1 MSPAY
6 ATDLL
11 SRKALGRALPL
22 VGTMNWVSG
31 VIGFAGSGYVLDMF
45 GATGLYGAT
54 AIVAVA
60 AGIVIAFLPASLDDK
75 PSAPIAHGKDALQT
89 TGD

>member
-31 VIGFAGSGYVLDMF
+31 VIGFAGSGYMMDLF
-45 GATGLYGAT
+45 GAVSLYGAT
-54 AIVAVA
+54 TFIAILAVVM
-60 AGIVIAFLPASLDDK
+60 VIILPANLE
-75 PSAPIAHGKDALQT
+75 T
-89 TGD
+89 TQAGPVIDTKVLHREKA